1 MAKSQAGQ
9 GTGMGEVRHDGAGA
23 KSTGPDSSLWSH
35 DPWGGT
41 WAPAPCTQGERRHC
55 QRIKTSTK
63 EKENKLPT
71 SNLHPIPASFMAH
84 GYPPARGENHRPT
97 PPICCLA
104 WAQQKGVGAGGPT
117 TSHTPSPLQPPS
129 LPKGARIPSPLSGI
143 PSCPVLMSLDS
154 HPQRTR
160 QELTE
165 P

>member
-1 MAKSQAGQ
+1 
-9 GTGMGEVRHDGAGA
+9 MGEVRNDGAGA

-41 WAPAPCTQGERRHC
+41 WAPAPCTQGERRHR

-84 GYPPARGENHRPT
+84 GYPPARERKPQAHTSNT
-97 PPICCLA
+97 LSLA
-104 WAQQKGVGAGGPT
+104 WAQQKRVGAGGPT
-117 TSHTPSPLQPPS
+117 TSHAPSPLQPPS

-154 HPQRTR
+154 HPQRRR